1 MEAFEQCSLKGFFSI
16 CISHQIYFSRRI
28 ANVGENCPCKIL
40 PCKLANCP
48 TTTLFFNLRGG
59 STLHTP
65 PTVTP
70 LARKHHG
77 EVKSTMVKLKALN
90 EELTVIDEAGI
101 EMFNAS
107 RLVISRNNYMKL

>member
-48 TTTLFFNLRGG
+48 TTTLFFNLGG
-59 STLHTP
+59 VTPSIHP

-77 EVKSTMVKLKALN
+77 DVKSTMVKLKALN

-101 EMFNAS
+101 EMFNAT
-107 RLVISRNNYMKL
+107 RLVISRS

>member
-1 MEAFEQCSLKGFFSI
+1 MQNIAL
-16 CISHQIYFSRRI
+16 QI
-28 ANVGENCPCKIL
+28 
-40 PCKLANCP
+40 CKLPHNNTVFQP
-48 TTTLFFNLRGG
+48 WGV
-59 STLHTP
+59 SHPPHPPP

-101 EMFNAS
+101 EMFNAT